1 MPLCRCTF
9 FNTFTQAMRFN
20 VNVHRSKYVVQKM
33 IRTEKTLT
41 NIIFNSKQYLRLL
54 PCIEHNDYTIS
65 KSKIYDLIFYDQPS
79 FAYIKI
85 LHQNLTSIYIS
96 FSPIA
101 QILLCTWSFIIIN
114 FFCDE
119 LH

>member
-33 IRTEKTLT
+33 IQTEKTLT
-41 NIIFNSKQYLRLL
+41 NIIFNSKQYIRVL
-54 PCIEHNDYTIS
+54 PCIEHNTTS

-85 LHQNLTSIYIS
+85 LLIFIS